1 MLNSI
6 PVKPINEKWTDDQW
20 KAIYAR
26 GNDILVAAAAGSGKT
41 AVLVERI
48 IKRILDEKD
57 PIEVDRLLVVTFT
70 NAAAQEMRSR
80 IGEAIEK
87 ELRKNP
93 ASLHLRK
100 QLSILNSA
108 SISTIH
114 SFCLEVI
121 RNYYYEINIDPGFRI
136 GNEAELQ
143 MLKDDVIEELLE
155 FEYSNE
161 ANEDFFKLVDSY
173 TSDSDDSTLRNLVL
187 KLYTFAINTPNP
199 KVYLEKVREAYNI
212 NKINSI
218 DDLVITRRLK
228 NSIAIELEGALTKLE
243 GSEDC
248 CNGVNGPVVY
258 LSNLIDEI
266 SQVADVL
273 EYANNSTWESIRT
286 KVNAIEFK
294 RLKPTKDVDEEL
306 LENAKA
312 QRDSA
317 KKIIAKIKEKYFQ
330 RSEASLL
337 NDIKALYPLVCK
349 LTNLV
354 ESFSEMFSKEKQ
366 SLGIVD
372 FSDLE
377 HYCLEILRNPD
388 VSLYYKKKFSEIYVD
403 EYQDTNFVQEEI
415 IKSVVSDTKG
425 NRFMVGDVKQS
436 IYRFRLAEPN
446 LFLEKYKR
454 FTKDGTKTGIRID
467 LSKNFRSRSEV
478 LDSTNFIFECIM
490 DEAVGEIE
498 YDKDARLYLGATNYP
513 ECDAMSTE
521 LLIINSSDDSTVES
535 QTDDE
540 EQTSTDED
548 TFEELE
554 RSQIEARV
562 IAKKIIEM
570 RKQKFLV
577 YNGKTD
583 QRLPL
588 ENKDIV
594 ILVRSMT
601 WVPEMME
608 ELNKQGIKVYAEL
621 STGYFDAVEIGIFL
635 SLLKVIDNPQQDIP
649 LASVLRSPLVGL
661 NEPSL
666 AHIRSYERS
675 DSFYE
680 ALKYYVNNPPE
691 NVNHE
696 ALVKVKRFTD
706 NLSKWRTMARKT
718 SLADFIWVLYRE
730 TGYFD
735 FIAGLPAGKQRQA
748 NLRVLYERAKNFE
761 KTAYQGLFRFLQYI
775 DRMKKRGDDLG
786 TARALSE
793 QEDVVRIM
801 TIHKS
806 KGLEFPVV
814 FISNLGKQFNMQD
827 LNSSSLIDKELG
839 IGLQHVRTDL
849 SIKLDT
855 LPLLAI
861 KEKAKLEQL
870 SEEMRV
876 LYVALTRAKEKLIMV
891 GTVKNKEKSIKDWNQ
906 TCDASGIIPRYSRIK
921 AKSYIDWVGPAFGK
935 LLNFAEDFGKYKDDK
950 VNIKFNFI
958 KKHDVHEVVAV
969 KEVNDFGW
977 MEFIE
982 NRDIIPNVDIDVEEI
997 STRMNWI
1004 YPYENLTKVPANLT
1018 VTEIKRRSQQLEQEE
1033 GITKN
1038 TVPMPFLWDRPAF
1051 MKEKDVTST
1060 ERGTAT
1066 HKIMQ
1071 FISLTSNKSVADV
1084 ERELESMIDKE
1095 LITREDK
1102 EVIDTQKISNFFESS
1117 IAERLTK
1124 SSRRWRELPFNFA
1137 IPISEVYQHIS
1148 SNEKVFVK
1156 GIIDCMFEED
1166 GELVILDF
1174 KTDKIIGKYK
1184 DAETGKKKLVENY
1197 RKQLEVYK
1205 RAIEEITNKKVKEC
1219 YLYLFDIDEEVKL
1232 H

>member
-48 IKRILDEKD
+48 IKRILDEKN

-87 ELRKNP
+87 ELKKNP
-93 ASLHLRK
+93 SSLHLRK

-143 MLKDDVIEELLE
+143 ILKDDVLEELLE
-155 FEYSNE
+155 SEYSNE
-161 ANEDFFKLVDSY
+161 VNEDFFNLVDAY

-199 KVYLEKVREAYNI
+199 TEYLEKVREAYNI
-212 NKINSI
+212 SKINTI
-218 DDLVITRRLK
+218 DDLVITHRLK
-228 NSIAIELEGALTKLE
+228 NSIAIELEGALTNLK

-258 LSNLIDEI
+258 LPNLQEEI
-266 SQVADVL
+266 SQVADAL
-273 EYANNSTWESIRT
+273 EFTNNSTWESIRA
-286 KVNAIEFK
+286 KVASIEFK
-294 RLKPTKDVDEEL
+294 RLKPTKDVDAEL

-317 KKIIAKIKEKYFQ
+317 KKIIGKIKEKYFQ
-330 RSEASLL
+330 RSESSLL

-354 ESFSEMFSKEKQ
+354 ESFTEMFSKEKQ

-377 HYCLEILRNPD
+377 HYCLEILRNPN
-388 VSLYYKKKFSEIYVD
+388 VSLYYKKKFAEIYVD

-415 IKSVVSDTKG
+415 IRSVVSEIGNKG

-446 LFLEKYKR
+446 LFLEKYKTY
-454 FTKDGTKTGIRID
+454 TKDGTKTGIRID

-513 ECDAMSTE
+513 ECDEMSTE
-521 LLIINSSDDSTVES
+521 LLIINSNEEVAES
-535 QTDDE
+535 QIDDE
-540 EQTSTDED
+540 ESTKTDDDNFED
-548 TFEELE
+548 LE

-570 RKQKFLV
+570 REQNFLV

-583 QRLPL
+583 QKLPL
-588 ENKDIV
+588 KNKDIV

-621 STGYFDAVEIGIFL
+621 STGYFNAVEIGIFL

-666 AHIRSYERS
+666 AHIRSYDRS

-691 NVNHE
+691 NVNQE
-696 ALVKVKRFTD
+696 VLVKVKRFTD
-706 NLSKWRTMARKT
+706 NLNKWRTMARKT

-735 FIAGLPAGKQRQA
+735 FVAGLPAGKQRQA
-748 NLRVLYERAKNFE
+748 NLRVLYERAKSFE

-775 DRMKKRGDDLG
+775 ERMKKRGDDLG

-849 SIKLDT
+849 SVRLDT

-891 GTVKNKEKSIKDWNQ
+891 GTIKNKDKMIKDWNL
-906 TCDASGIIPRYSRIK
+906 TCDAHGVLPRYSRIK

-935 LLNFAEDFGKYKDDK
+935 LLDFAEDSGVYKDDK
-950 VNIKFNFI
+950 VNIKFKFINKHDVNDVSSVEEVDDLGWMDFI
-958 KKHDVHEVVAV
+958 KKRE
-969 KEVNDFGW
+969 
-977 MEFIE
+977 
-982 NRDIIPNVDIDVEEI
+982 IIPNVDVDIDI
-997 STRMNWI
+997 DARMNWI

-1018 VTEIKRRSQQLEQEE
+1018 VTEIKRRSQQIEQDE
-1033 GITKN
+1033 GLAKTIA
-1038 TVPMPFLWDRPAF
+1038 PMPFLWDRPTF
-1051 MKEKDVTST
+1051 MKEKDMTAT

-1071 FISLTSNKSVADV
+1071 FISITSNKNVADV
-1084 ERELESMIDKE
+1084 ECELDSMLDKE
-1095 LITREDK
+1095 LITKEDRD
-1102 EVIDTQKISNFFESS
+1102 VVDVQKIIKFFESN
-1117 IAERLTK
+1117 IANRLINAT
-1124 SSRRWRELPFNFA
+1124 RNWRELPFNYA
-1137 IPISEVYQHIS
+1137 IPVSDVYQQIS

-1166 GELVILDF
+1166 DELVILDF

-1184 DAETGKKKLVENY
+1184 DAETGKRILVGNY
-1197 RKQLEVYK
+1197 RKQLEIYK
-1205 RAIEEITNKKVKEC
+1205 RAIEEITNKKVKESN
-1219 YLYLFDIDEEVKL
+1219 LYLFDINEEVKL